1 MEEERGFRISDNTS
15 FTTKREREL
24 EIEIEKLR
32 EQLRQERTDANII
45 IGFQQ
50 KKIDSLSGD
59 GTKKRCAIS

>member
-50 KKIDSLSGD
+50 KKIDSLTD
-59 GTKKRCAIS
+59 RTKKRCAIS

>member
-1 MEEERGFRISDNTS
+1 MEAGRSFRISDNTS

-24 EIEIEKLR
+24 EIEVKKLR

-50 KKIDSLSGD
+50 KKIDSLTD